1 MVLRAL
7 AATGVATS
15 LFGPAAFGGH
25 PPQPPA
31 PITIDSVT
39 ASGTGC
45 PPGTAAVAISADQT
59 TFTVT
64 YSNYP
69 AQVGGGSPPSARQKN
84 CRLNLLLHVPG
95 RRSTYAIVTATY
107 RGFASLAPGASGTE
121 RAGYHFQ
128 GDAHTTTFTHH
139 FPGGFNNNWQTTD
152 TVHMAARNRARC
164 GEDRTLTINTELQ
177 VDPGTSS
184 PSSTSFMAMDSTDG
198 SIQTVYAEHRSFA
211 DKSHAIRGSATGTA
225 W

>member
-15 LFGPAAFGGH
+15 LFGSAAFGGH
-25 PPQPPA
+25 PPPLPA
-31 PITIDSVT
+31 PITIDNVT
-39 ASGTGC
+39 ANGTGC
-45 PPGTAAVAISADQT
+45 PPGTAAVAISPDQT

-64 YSNYP
+64 YSNYI
-69 AQVGGGSPPSARQKN
+69 AQAGPSSPPSARQKN
-84 CRLNLLLHVPG
+84 CQLNLLLHVPG

-121 RAGYHFQ
+121 RASYHFQ

-152 TVHMAARNRARC
+152 TVHIAARNRARC

-184 PSSTSFMAMDSTDG
+184 PSATSLMDMDSTDG
-198 SIQTVYAEHRSFA
+198 SIQTVYHL
-211 DKSHAIRGSATGTA
+211 A
-225 W
+225 WKKCQ